1 MLTQEIRVSVA
12 MVTFNGERYIREQI
26 TSVMRQLQA
35 QDELVIS
42 DDGSA
47 DHTVDIIKEYQKK
60 DARIR
65 LFRGPG
71 QGIKKKCGTCP
82 PLYQRQVYFSGGPG

>member
-65 LFRGPG
+65 LFRGP
-71 QGIKKKCGTCP
+71 
-82 PLYQRQVYFSGGPG
+82 